1 MNCYH
6 LLWIPSFSEWMVL
19 KYIPPWLRSHL
30 ICGLLFIYFLFIC
43 SAKIY
48 QEHIMC
54 QHFTFRKWW
63 EERKKKKRKRKKKR
77 KKIPSAPW
85 NLHSLQSKSHSLLSF
100 SLLFALSPTS
110 VSKLFG
116 TILLRP
122 HPKCVKPPCLAPTR
136 FTPYRI
142 CSWVHVQY
150 RQTLQCLLMA

>member
-48 QEHIMC
+48 REHIMC

-63 EERKKKKRKRKKKR
+63 EERKKKKGKGKRKER
-77 KKIPSAPW
+77 KYPVPLGTYTLFSPSHI
-85 NLHSLQSKSHSLLSF
+85 LFYLSHSF
-100 SLLFALSPTS
+100 SPSHPPLCPNCLVPSYCFPIPNVWSLPALHLQDSLHTEFAPECMYSIARRCS
-110 VSKLFG
+110 V
-116 TILLRP
+116 
-122 HPKCVKPPCLAPTR
+122 C
-136 FTPYRI
+136 
-142 CSWVHVQY
+142 
-150 RQTLQCLLMA
+150 

>member
-1 MNCYH
+1 MNWYH
-6 LLWIPSFSEWMVL
+6 LLGMASVSKWIVL
-19 KYIPPWLRSHL
+19 SIFHPGWDPTW
-30 ICGLLFIYFLFIC
+30 FVVC
-43 SAKIY
+43 SS
-48 QEHIMC
+48 
-54 QHFTFRKWW
+54 FTFYSFVQQKFIKNILCASILHSGND
-63 EERKKKKRKRKKKR
+63 EKKEKKKKRKRKKKR

-116 TILLRP
+116 TILLLP
-122 HPKCVKPPCLAPTR
+122 HPQCVKPPCLAPTR